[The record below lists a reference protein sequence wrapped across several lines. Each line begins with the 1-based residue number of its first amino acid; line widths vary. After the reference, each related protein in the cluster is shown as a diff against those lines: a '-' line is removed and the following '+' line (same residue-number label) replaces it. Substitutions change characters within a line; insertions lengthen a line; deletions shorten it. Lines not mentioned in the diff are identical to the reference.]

1 MTTKRTLGK
10 KTTKVLSYSG
20 MATALLAMAHDADA
34 QVIYTDVNPDLTFTN
49 DVFEIDFDGDA
60 VTDLTIMH
68 VASSSSSSSMV
79 INVNAVAVNAA
90 EGNAFKGNV
99 QGSYAYASVLAAG
112 DAIAPGAGFQTSYGT
127 CAFAISIPGLFATTY
142 GDWAG
147 QTGYVGCKFEGG
159 DGQTHYGWVHLSVA
173 TGVTSA
179 TVLAYGYESTPNT
192 AISAGDMGTTT
203 GIGTV
208 AEKFNFNIA
217 PNPTKDQAVIG
228 LQGVKGQNVT
238 VSVIDAMGKVMFTE
252 QVSAME
258 ETHTLD
264 LSNLAQG
271 TYFVRLEN
279 GKEVAFRKVT
289 KS

>member
-1 MTTKRTLGK
+1 MKTKRTLGK
-10 KTTKVLSYSG
+10 KASKALSYSG

-34 QVIYTDVNPDLTFTN
+34 QVVYTDVNPDVTFS
-49 DVFEIDFDGDA
+49 DDFFEIDFDGDEVIDLAFGQINLSSANSEKNVVILA
-60 VTDLTIMH
+60 VPD
-68 VASSSSSSSMV
+68 
-79 INVNAVAVNAA
+79 
-90 EGNAFKGNV
+90 GNGFKGYV
-99 QGSYAYASVLAAG
+99 SSTFVYASAMSFGV
-112 DAIAPGAGFQTSYGT
+112 AIAPGGNFQTGTGTCVFAASYGT
-127 CAFAISIPGLFATTY
+127 F
-142 GDWAG
+142 GDWGG
-147 QTGYVGCKFEGG
+147 QIAYVGCKFEGG
-159 DGQTHYGWVHLSVA
+159 DGQTHYGWVHLEVAPGATSV
-173 TGVTSA
+173 TI
-179 TVLAYGYESTPNT
+179 LAYGYESTPNT